1 MSRHKEKGKQMEH
14 TEHSDRQHRLILKR
28 IAHRVML
35 EKGLL
40 PDFSKEAE
48 EQLAAINTPA
58 TAGSDQVRDLRDL
71 LWCSIDND
79 DSRDLDQL
87 TVAVKMPD
95 EDTKLLIAVADVDAI
110 VRNGSAI
117 DAHAKHNTTSV
128 YTDGEIF
135 PMLPEKLS
143 TDLSSLN
150 FHEDRLAIA
159 IEIVISGD
167 GTLRTSDIY
176 RAIVRNKA
184 KLAYNSVAAWLEGGG
199 PLPEAAATV
208 EGLAE
213 NLQMQDQAAQK
224 MKAYRHEHGA
234 LNFETIQ
241 TRALFDNDEIRDLEE
256 RRRNRAMDIIEDFMV
271 AANGVTARYLASKK
285 FPSLRRVVRIPK
297 RWERIVEVAAE
308 HNYTLPARP
317 DSKAL
322 EQFLVKAKADD
333 PLRFPDLSLTIIK
346 LMGNGE
352 YVAEFPGQAA
362 PGHFGLAVK
371 DYSHSTAPNR
381 RYPDL
386 ITHRL
391 LKAALSGG
399 EVPYQK
405 EELESLAEHCTE
417 QEDAANKV
425 ERQVGKSAAALLLES
440 RIGEKFDAI
449 VTGAADKGTWVRI
462 FHPPV
467 EGKLMEGFKGVD
479 VGDKIRVQLM
489 RTDVDRGFID
499 FRKVR
504 AGRE

>member
-1 MSRHKEKGKQMEH
+1 MSRQQERIKQMENK
-14 TEHSDRQHRLILKR
+14 DRRHRIILKR
-28 IAHRVML
+28 IAHRAML

-40 PDFSKEAE
+40 PEFSKEAE
-48 EQLAAINTPA
+48 EELAAITAPA
-58 TAGSDQVRDLRDL
+58 TAGNDQARDLRDL

-95 EDTKLLIAVADVDAI
+95 GGTRLLIAVADVDAI
-110 VRNGSAI
+110 VRSGSAI

-128 YTDGEIF
+128 YTDAEIF

-150 FHEDRLAIA
+150 FHEDRLAIV

-167 GTLRTSDIY
+167 GTLRSSDIY
-176 RAIVRNKA
+176 RAVVMNKA
-184 KLAYNSVAAWLEGGG
+184 KLAYNSVAAWLNGDG
-199 PLPEAAATV
+199 PLPEAAAAI

-213 NLQMQDQAAQK
+213 NLRTQDQAAQK

-241 TRALFDNDEIRDLEE
+241 TRALFDDDEIRDLEE
-256 RRRNRAMDIIEDFMV
+256 RGRNRAMDIIEDFMV

-308 HNYTLPARP
+308 LNYSLPARP

-352 YVAEFPGQAA
+352 YVAEFPGQIA

-399 EVPYQK
+399 DVPYQK
-405 EELESLAEHCTE
+405 EELESLAQHCTE

-425 ERQVGKSAAALLLES
+425 ERLVGKSAAALLLES

-479 VGDKIRVQLM
+479 VGDKIRVQLL

-499 FRKVR
+499 FRRVSS
-504 AGRE
+504 GRERNR